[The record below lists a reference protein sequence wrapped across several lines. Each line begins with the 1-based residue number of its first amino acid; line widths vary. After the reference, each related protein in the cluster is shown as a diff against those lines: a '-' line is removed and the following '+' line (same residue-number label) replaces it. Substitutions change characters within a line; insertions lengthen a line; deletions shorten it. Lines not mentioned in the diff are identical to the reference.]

1 MARQLSWALA
11 GLLLIPSLTAAADA
25 CDRSSEAVYATEAA
39 GAQQPG
45 APKPGGQDRRPPR
58 WWADEPERTELGI
71 TDQQSAAIEQIWQ
84 NAFPRLKEL
93 RERLDQLEETMSQMI
108 RDAADEAAVMAHVDK
123 VESTRTE
130 ANKARV
136 LMLYRMNRVLTPEQR
151 VKLKAMHDKR
161 ENARRGSDRRH

>member
-11 GLLLIPSLTAAADA
+11 AFVVIPAVSAAADP
-25 CDRSSEAVYATEAA
+25 CEHSPEAIY
-39 GAQQPG
+39 AQQPG
-45 APKPGGQDRRPPR
+45 GPKAGGQDRRPPR

-71 TDQQSAAIEQIWQ
+71 TDQQSAAIEQIW
-84 NAFPRLKEL
+84 NSTFPRLKEL

-130 ANKARV
+130 ANKTRV
-136 LMLYRMNRVLTPEQR
+136 LMLYRMNRLLTPEQR
-151 VKLKAMHDKR
+151 VKVKAMHDRR
-161 ENARRGSDRRH
+161 ENARRGSTPPPDRRP

>member
-1 MARQLSWALA
+1 MARQLSWAFA
-11 GLLLIPSLTAAADA
+11 AFLLIPAFITAANA
-25 CDRSSEAVYATEAA
+25 CERPTESVYA
-39 GAQQPG
+39 QPPG
-45 APKPGGQDRRPPR
+45 EKPGGQERRRPPR

-84 NAFPRLKEL
+84 QAFPRLKEL

-108 RDAADEAAVMAHVDK
+108 LDAADEAAVMAHVDK

-136 LMLYRMNRVLTPEQR
+136 LMLYRMNRVLTPDQR
-151 VKLKAMHDKR
+151 IKLKALRDKR

>member
-1 MARQLSWALA
+1 MATRLSWAFA
-11 GLLLIPSLTAAADA
+11 AFLLIPAFNVAADA
-25 CDRSSEAVYATEAA
+25 GERACEGID
-39 GAQQPG
+39 AQQPSPAAG
-45 APKPGGQDRRPPR
+45 SQDRRPPR

-84 NAFPRLKEL
+84 KSFPRLKEL

-151 VKLKAMHDKR
+151 ITLKAMRDKR
-161 ENARRGSDRRH
+161 ENSRRGSDRRH

>member
-1 MARQLSWALA
+1 MARHPSWALA
-11 GLLLIPSLTAAADA
+11 ALLLIPTFNVAADA
-25 CDRSSEAVYATEAA
+25 CERPAESGYAQT
-39 GAQQPG
+39 PG
-45 APKPGGQDRRPPR
+45 SKPGGQDRHPPR

-71 TDQQSAAIEQIWQ
+71 TDPQSAAIEQIWQ
-84 NAFPRLKEL
+84 NTFPRLKEL

-136 LMLYRMNRVLTPEQR
+136 LMLYRMNRVLTPDQR
-151 VKLKAMHDKR
+151 IKLKALHDKR
-161 ENARRGSDRRH
+161 ESSRRGSGPPDRRH

>member
-1 MARQLSWALA
+1 MASQLSWALA
-11 GLLLIPSLTAAADA
+11 ALLLIPAPGVAADA
-25 CDRSSEAVYATEAA
+25 CERPGEGVYA
-39 GAQQPG
+39 QP
-45 APKPGGQDRRPPR
+45 PSQGGGTQERRPPR

-84 NAFPRLKEL
+84 ATFPRLKEL

-136 LMLYRMNRVLTPEQR
+136 LMLYRMNRLLTPDQR
-151 VKLKAMHDKR
+151 IKLKAMRDKR
-161 ENARRGSDRRH
+161 ENSRRGSDRRQ

>member
-1 MARQLSWALA
+1 MARQLSWALGA
-11 GLLLIPSLTAAADA
+11 FLLIPAFNVAAAG
-25 CDRSSEAVYATEAA
+25 CEPPSEAVYA
-39 GAQQPG
+39 QQPG
-45 APKPGGQDRRPPR
+45 AKPGGQDRRPPR

-84 NAFPRLKEL
+84 KTFPRLKEL

-136 LMLYRMNRVLTPEQR
+136 LMLYRMNRVLTPDQR
-151 VKLKAMHDKR
+151 IKLKALHDRR
-161 ENARRGSDRRH
+161 ESNRRGPPDRRR

>member
-1 MARQLSWALA
+1 MARQLSWAVA
-11 GLLLIPSLTAAADA
+11 ALLLIPLFPGAADA
-25 CDRSSEAVYATEAA
+25 CEDSSDAVY
-39 GAQQPG
+39 AQQPG
-45 APKPGGQDRRPPR
+45 GPKPGGQDRRPTR

-84 NAFPRLKEL
+84 NTFPRLKEL
-93 RERLDQLEETMSQMI
+93 RERLDQLEETLSQMI
-108 RDAADEAAVMAHVDK
+108 RDTADEAAVMAHVDK

-151 VKLKAMHDKR
+151 VKLKELRDRR
-161 ENARRGSDRRH
+161 ENARRGPGSPDRRR

>member
-1 MARQLSWALA
+1 MVRQLSWALA
-11 GLLLIPSLTAAADA
+11 ALLLIPVFPVAANA
-25 CDRSSEAVYATEAA
+25 CEHSSDAVYA
-39 GAQQPG
+39 QPPG
-45 APKPGGQDRRPPR
+45 GPKPGGQDRRPPR

-84 NAFPRLKEL
+84 NTFPRLKDL
-93 RERLDQLEETMSQMI
+93 RERLDQLEETLSQMI

-151 VKLKAMHDKR
+151 VKLKELHDRR
-161 ENARRGSDRRH
+161 ENARRGPGSPDRRR

>member
-1 MARQLSWALA
+1 MATQLSWALGA
-11 GLLLIPSLTAAADA
+11 FLLMNQASGVTADA
-25 CDRSSEAVYATEAA
+25 CEHASEGIA
-39 GAQQPG
+39 AQQPSH
-45 APKPGGQDRRPPR
+45 AAGGQERRPPR

-84 NAFPRLKEL
+84 ASFPRLKEL

-108 RDAADEAAVMAHVDK
+108 RDAAEEAAVMAHVDK

-136 LMLYRMNRVLTPEQR
+136 LMLYRMNRVLTPDQR
-151 VKLKAMHDKR
+151 IKLKAMRDKR
-161 ENARRGSDRRH
+161 ESSRRGSDRRH

>member
-1 MARQLSWALA
+1 MATRLSWALA
-11 GLLLIPSLTAAADA
+11 AFLLTIPAFDGPAVA
-25 CDRSSEAVYATEAA
+25 CERASGEIH
-39 GAQQPG
+39 AQQPG
-45 APKPGGQDRRPPR
+45 HPAGGQDRRPPR
-58 WWADEPERTELGI
+58 WWADEPERSELGI

-84 NAFPRLKEL
+84 NTFPRLKEL

-151 VKLKAMHDKR
+151 VKLKAIRDKR
-161 ENARRGSDRRH
+161 ENSRRGSSDRRQ

>member
-1 MARQLSWALA
+1 MARQLWCVLA
-11 GLLLIPSLTAAADA
+11 ALLLVPAFNLPAQA
-25 CDRSSEAVYATEAA
+25 CERTGEP
-39 GAQQPG
+39 GFAQQSAPG
-45 APKPGGQDRRPPR
+45 PKPGGQDRRPPR

-84 NAFPRLKEL
+84 ATFPRLKEL

-108 RDAADEAAVMAHVDK
+108 RDAADEAAVMAHVDE

-151 VKLKAMHDKR
+151 IKLKAMHDRR
-161 ENARRGSDRRH
+161 ESSRRGSGSSDRRH

>member
-1 MARQLSWALA
+1 MARQLSWVLTAF
-11 GLLLIPSLTAAADA
+11 LLIPVFGVAANA
-25 CDRSSEAVYATEAA
+25 CEHSIEIS
-39 GAQQPG
+39 AQQRG
-45 APKPGGQDRRPPR
+45 DKPGGQDRRPPR

-84 NAFPRLKEL
+84 QLSPRLKEL
-93 RERLDQLEETMSQMI
+93 RERLDQLEETMSQLI

-136 LMLYRMNRVLTPEQR
+136 LMLYRMNRVLTPDQR
-151 VKLKAMHDKR
+151 IKLKALRDKR
-161 ENARRGSDRRH
+161 ESSRRGPPSSDRRR

>member
-1 MARQLSWALA
+1 MARQLSWALVA
-11 GLLLIPSLTAAADA
+11 LLLIPIPAFSAAGDA
-25 CDRSSEAVYATEAA
+25 CEHPSNSAYA
-39 GAQQPG
+39 QPPG
-45 APKPGGQDRRPPR
+45 PKPGGQDRRPPR

-84 NAFPRLKEL
+84 KAFPRLKEL
-93 RERLDQLEETMSQMI
+93 RERLDQLEDTLSQMI
-108 RDAADEAAVMAHVDK
+108 LDAADEAAIMAHVDT

-136 LMLYRMNRVLTPEQR
+136 LMLYRMNRVLTPDQR
-151 VKLKAMHDKR
+151 IKLKALRDKR

>member
-1 MARQLSWALA
+1 MTRQLSCGLAALVLVCA
-11 GLLLIPSLTAAADA
+11 FSAPADA
-25 CDRSSEAVYATEAA
+25 CEPSREALY
-39 GAQQPG
+39 AQQSG
-45 APKPGGQDRRPPR
+45 GKPGGQDRRPPR
-58 WWADEPERTELGI
+58 WWADEPERSELGI

-93 RERLDQLEETMSQMI
+93 RQRLDQLEETLSQMI

-151 VKLKAMHDKR
+151 IKVKALHDRR
-161 ENARRGSDRRH
+161 ESSRRGSPDRHR

>member
-1 MARQLSWALA
+1 MARQLWCVLA
-11 GLLLIPSLTAAADA
+11 ALLLVPAFNLPAQA
-25 CDRSSEAVYATEAA
+25 CERTGEP
-39 GAQQPG
+39 GFAQQSAPG
-45 APKPGGQDRRPPR
+45 PKPGGQDRRPPR

-71 TDQQSAAIEQIWQ
+71 TDQQSAAIEQIW
-84 NAFPRLKEL
+84 RLKEL

-151 VKLKAMHDKR
+151 IKLKAMHDRR
-161 ENARRGSDRRH
+161 ESSRRGSGSSDRRH

>member
-1 MARQLSWALA
+1 MARQFAWAVAALLA
-11 GLLLIPSLTAAADA
+11 IPAFSSPAVACVHGITAY
-25 CDRSSEAVYATEAA
+25 E
-39 GAQQPG
+39 QPPQKSG
-45 APKPGGQDRRPPR
+45 DRRPPR

-93 RERLDQLEETMSQMI
+93 RERLDQLEDTLSQMI
-108 RDAADEAAVMAHVDK
+108 RDAADEATIMAHVDK

-130 ANKARV
+130 ANKSRV

-151 VKLKAMHDKR
+151 VKLKALRDRR
-161 ENARRGSDRRH
+161 ESSRRGPGPSDRRH